1 MNNAMR
7 LLLRVLGVIVVVIV
21 AVCTFV
27 LSRRDQN
34 RQVMWDSSESPAPPA
49 EFMYVVFPNDKSVSF
64 ADHALIHDEQR
75 WGRALLNEIDE
86 MPDSAISAFDE
97 ASSRIRFVDIR
108 SMTFTPQD
116 GSSVD
121 DQVREIVRVV
131 GSRVKGQP
139 IKEIRFE
146 CVNVES
152 ALNVT
157 LQVRRERVLDVYEYL
172 IVNDKIIPKKWYRK

>member
-97 ASSRIRFVDIR
+97 ASSQIRFVDIR